1 MRRNEEI
8 SEGCADDAD
17 LYAEQATVLDLLAR
31 GKLRTQE
38 LIPHRFPLDRIND
51 ALEAAQD
58 LLRTHAIF
66 VGLEI

>member
-1 MRRNEEI
+1 M
-8 SEGCADDAD
+8 
-17 LYAEQATVLDLLAR
+17 LDLLAR